1 MKNTHTVF
9 LQSLLAFPLLL
20 ACGDNPPPAA
30 KSPETTVTKA
40 PPTRDPVAVVE
51 SVKNSPTASAVNI
64 DPAITKAC
72 GLNAGETY
80 FAYDSAQPRAEDAQV
95 LQKVAVCF
103 ATGPLKGRT
112 LKLVG
117 HSDPRGG
124 DDYNMSLGLQRADA
138 IAAFVKRNSL
148 PEKQVSTSS
157 RGKIDA
163 TGSDETGWA
172 KDRRVDLMLE

>member
-1 MKNTHTVF
+1 MKNTHT
-9 LQSLLAFPLLL
+9 LSLWSLLAFPLIA
-20 ACGDNPPPAA
+20 ACGDNPPPPA
-30 KSPETTVTKA
+30 KSPATTVTKA
-40 PPTRDPVAVVE
+40 PPTRDPVAVIE
-51 SVKNSPTASAVNI
+51 AVKNSPTASAVNI

-72 GLNAGETY
+72 GLTAGETY
-80 FAYDSAQPRAEDAQV
+80 FGYDSAQPRAEDAQI
-95 LQKVAVCF
+95 LEKVAVCF

-124 DDYNMSLGLQRADA
+124 DDYNMTLGLQRADA
-138 IAAFVKRNSL
+138 IATFVKSKSL

-163 TGSDETGWA
+163 IGTDETGWA